1 MLKNAVVGPFD
12 VFKYGLTLLGNLVLV
27 TLVISCIG
35 YFIVYPDYTDDT
47 STGYG
52 LMLGSFFGILI
63 ALTGAL
69 QALVYTIGRA
79 VSIGQYGDL
88 TSNESIN
95 YGKSWVVAM
104 KIVIGIAVPL
114 LIGSALV
121 ALGVFAAVK
130 DKEVVDGVKPIWTLL
145 AGSIFLIPLILG
157 TIPYLVEKVV
167 EENL

>member
-35 YFIVYPDYTDDT
+35 YFVVYPDYTDDA

-95 YGKSWVVAM
+95 YGKSWLVAM
-104 KIVIGIAVPL
+104 KIVVGIAVPL

-121 ALGVFAAVK
+121 AIGVFAAVK
-130 DKEVVDGVKPIWTLL
+130 EKEVFEGVKPIWTLL